1 VKTAA
6 RFFAVTLKT
15 TLLAEYLWTAGCGDA
30 EIRDCLK
37 ERILMDLDF
46 KSQQQ
51 LFVPDKSTKEHPQTV
66 NVIY

>member
-37 ERILMDLDF
+37 ERILMNLDF
-46 KSQQQ
+46 KSQ
-51 LFVPDKSTKEHPQTV
+51 
-66 NVIY
+66 